1 MQSSFTFRGP
11 TRIVFGDGSVDALGG
26 ELRALGATRVLL
38 VTGSSHTIGSEGF
51 RRARASAAAAGIA
64 VEVFSGV
71 TSDPP
76 VPIIEACSSAIAASG
91 ADAVVAYGG
100 GSPIDCAKAAALHA
114 ADARLP
120 GAAHPDAS
128 WGDYVHGRVKA
139 ERTGP
144 PLVAIPTTAGSG
156 SETSSAAVTTDLV
169 ARRKIGMSDDR
180 FFPKLALVDPR
191 LQASMPPAL
200 TAATGMDALTHAI
213 ESLASRNANAL
224 SAAIALESARLVG
237 ANLARAFA
245 DGSDGEARSGMAL
258 GAAIAGIAFSQSGL
272 GMVHGFAHPV
282 GALAGAAHGLA
293 NAVMLPYVMEACI
306 EVAPG
311 PYARLATAF
320 GSAPTG
326 DEDLDAR
333 AALAFVREL
342 SKALGIPRRLRDAGV
357 DRELLP
363 AILADALSYR
373 NRAASPR
380 AFTDAEL
387 HALLESAW

>member
-1 MQSSFTFRGP
+1 MLSSFTFSSP
-11 TRIVFGDGSVDALGG
+11 TRIVFGEGSVDALGA
-26 ELRALGATRVLL
+26 ELVALGASRVLL

-51 RRARASAAAAGIA
+51 RRARASAAAAGVA
-64 VEVFSGV
+64 LEVFSGV

-76 VPIIEACSSAIAASG
+76 VPIIEACSAAIAASRV
-91 ADAVVAYGG
+91 DAVVAYGG
-100 GSPIDCAKAAALHA
+100 GSPIDCAKAACLHA

-120 GAAHPDAS
+120 GAAHPEAS
-128 WGDYVHGRVKA
+128 WGDYVHGRVRA

-169 ARRKIGMSDDR
+169 ARRKIGMSDGR
-180 FFPKLALVDPR
+180 FFPRLALVDPS
-191 LQASMPPAL
+191 LHASMPPAL
-200 TAATGMDALTHAI
+200 TAATGMDALTHAV
-213 ESLASRNANAL
+213 ESLVSRNASPV

-237 ANLARAFA
+237 ANLARAFEDGA
-245 DGSDGEARSGMAL
+245 DREARSGMAL
-258 GAAIAGIAFSQSGL
+258 GAAIAGMAFSQSGL

-306 EVAPG
+306 EAVPE
-311 PYARLATAF
+311 PYARLAAAF
-320 GSAPTG
+320 GLVPKG
-326 DEDLDAR
+326 DADADAR
-333 AALAFVREL
+333 AALGFVRAL
-342 SKALGIPRRLRDAGV
+342 SATLLIPRRLRDAGV

-373 NRAASPR
+373 NRAASPH